1 MLQEEVSQ
9 MRPRVHRRV
18 GLGRDVEGGSA
29 MYKGDA
35 PCVVTTMFGTR
46 PASDLEPGEM
56 RRNPGRKR
64 LQSQAIAHQQNRLAI

>member
-9 MRPRVHRRV
+9 MRPCIQRHV

-35 PCVVTTMFGTR
+35 PCAVTTMFGTR

-56 RRNPGRKR
+56 RRIPGRKR
-64 LQSQAIAHQQNRLAI
+64 LQSQAIAHQQNPLVI